1 MSALG
6 KLTPA
11 EFERAIAPHL
21 GARREDVLVGPGI
34 GRDAAILKV
43 GAGRVLAMTTDPISL
58 LPGLDPADSAWLSCH
73 LLASD
78 LWTTGIPPMWAS
90 VCFNLPPRLRDEDFD
105 AYSAAMGKEFARL
118 GVAVVT
124 GHTGRYPGCDL
135 SILGAATLTGVG
147 DDGRWIGPQF
157 VAAGDRVLMTKDCAV
172 EATAIAA
179 RLFPRRLGERLDEE
193 QMQRAIARFGDVSV
207 VDDCRA
213 ALRVGVRDRG
223 VSSLHDATEG
233 GVLGGLVEVARA
245 SGCDL
250 RVFRSAIPVSAEA
263 RVVCE
268 MFGIDPYWT
277 LSEGTLLLTVRAARV
292 ADVVAALTDEGIAVT
307 EIGEVVRGAGVLYLT
322 EADGGVTKLTEPEP
336 DPYWSAYEKAGREA
350 WR

>member
-1 MSALG
+1 VSPLG

-21 GARREDVLVGPGI
+21 GARREEVLVGPGV
-34 GRDAAILKV
+34 GRDAAILRL
-43 GAGRVLAMTTDPISL
+43 GAGRVMAMTTDPISM
-58 LPGLDPADSAWLSCH
+58 LPGLEPAESAWLSCH

-78 LWTTGIPPMWAS
+78 LWTTGIPPTWAS
-90 VCFNLPPRLRDEDFD
+90 VCFNLPPRLRDEDFS
-105 AYSAAMGKEFARL
+105 AYAAAMGEEFARL

-135 SILGAATLTGVG
+135 TILGAATLAGAG
-147 DDGRWIGPQF
+147 DDGRWVGPQF
-157 VAAGDRVLMTKDCAV
+157 VVPGDRLLMTKDCAV

-179 RLFPRRLGERLDEE
+179 RLYPRRLGERLDEE
-193 QMQRAIARFGDVSV
+193 QMARAVARFADVSV
-207 VDDCRA
+207 VADCRA

-233 GVLGGLVEVARA
+233 GVLGGLVEMARA
-245 SGCDL
+245 CGCDL
-250 RVFRSAIPVSAEA
+250 RVFRSAIPVSPESRA
-263 RVVCE
+263 VCE

-277 LSEGTLLLTVRAARV
+277 LSEGTLLITARAGRAA
-292 ADVVAALTDEGIAVT
+292 DVAAAIAEDGIAVT
-307 EIGEVVRGAGVLYLT
+307 EIGEVVRGSGVLYLT
-322 EADGGVTKLTEPEP
+322 EPDGGVTKLTEPEA
-336 DPYWSAYEKAGREA
+336 DPYWAAYEKAGREA